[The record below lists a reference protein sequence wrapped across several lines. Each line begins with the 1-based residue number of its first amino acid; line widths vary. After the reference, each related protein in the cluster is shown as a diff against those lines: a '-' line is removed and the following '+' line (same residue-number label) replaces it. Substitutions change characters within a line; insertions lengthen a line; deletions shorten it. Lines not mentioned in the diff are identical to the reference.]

1 MLRRSFLL
9 LLLASSASA
18 QVVDFEDQGLGANS
32 FANGSGNLVPPATVS
47 AVPFVSRGA
56 TLLAETLSPLRYLE
70 AVGEIHAFGRQ
81 MAAAFADFDIL
92 LSATLSE
99 PPAKVGRFSHETEDY
114 LAYRIGPKGIFA
126 YSPFCAIF
134 NASGQPA
141 ASVPLGMSK
150 DGLPIGVHLAAP
162 YGNDEELI
170 AMCAELEAAQP
181 WAARR
186 PAVSS

>member
-1 MLRRSFLL
+1 MRAWPDLVAVGTALSVRS
-9 LLLASSASA
+9 
-18 QVVDFEDQGLGANS
+18 GLKGRAMT
-32 FANGSGNLVPPATVS
+32 ADLVEG
-47 AVPFVSRGA
+47 VSRGA
-56 TLLAETLSPLRYLE
+56 TVLAETFSPLRYLE

-81 MAAAFADFDIL
+81 MAAAFSDFDIL

-99 PPAKVGRFSHETEDY
+99 PPAKVGRFSHDTEDY
-114 LAYRIGPKGIFA
+114 LGYRIGPDGIFA

-170 AMCAELEAAQP
+170 ALCAELEAAQP

-186 PAVSS
+186 PLVLA